1 MTQYA
6 EKLSITMP
14 RKVASAARRR
24 AGRRGLSS
32 FVTRA
37 VARELE
43 RESLGEF
50 LDELDA
56 ELGPIPDAELKRAR
70 RAWPKRRSATQRS

>member
-1 MTQYA
+1 MAQHA

-14 RKVASAARRR
+14 RKLVLAARRR

-43 RESLGEF
+43 REALGEF

-56 ELGPIPDAELKRAR
+56 ELGPVPDAELKRAR
-70 RAWPKRRSATQRS
+70 RAWPKR

>member
-1 MTQYA
+1 MAQHA
-6 EKLSITMP
+6 AKLSITMP
-14 RKVASAARRR
+14 RKLVSAARRR

-43 RESLGEF
+43 REALGEF
-50 LDELDA
+50 LDELDT
-56 ELGPIPDAELKRAR
+56 ELGPVPDAELKRAR
-70 RAWPKRRSATQRS
+70 RAWPKR

>member
-1 MTQYA
+1 MTQHA

-14 RKVASAARRR
+14 RKLASAARRR

-43 RESLGEF
+43 REALGEF

-56 ELGPIPDAELKRAR
+56 ELGPVPDAEMKRAR
-70 RAWPKRRSATQRS
+70 RAWPKR